1 MVSRNGTYC
10 GVCRFLGIVLSS
22 LCFDF
27 EFVLEGVEV
36 GSGGGFG
43 LRFVGLEVA
52 RNSGVSLRAEA
63 PDFPFLS

>member
-10 GVCRFLGIVLSS
+10 GVCRFLGVVLSR

-36 GSGGGFG
+36 GLGGGFG

-52 RNSGVSLRAEA
+52 RNSGVSLGAEA